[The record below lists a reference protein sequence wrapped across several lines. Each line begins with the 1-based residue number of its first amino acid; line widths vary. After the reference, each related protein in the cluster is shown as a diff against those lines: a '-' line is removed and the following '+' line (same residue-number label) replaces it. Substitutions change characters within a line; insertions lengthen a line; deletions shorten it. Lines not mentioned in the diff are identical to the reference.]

1 MIWLFSPQFHL
12 FYVCFDFPIL
22 ILSHELCQSYVEEK
36 NIFYGNAWQVR
47 DFEVKLII
55 KLFKAANGLQRV
67 ENHFIFVSI
76 PTQIIRITLLT
87 EIAIEK

>member
-36 NIFYGNAWQVR
+36 NIFYGNAWKVR

-55 KLFKAANGLQRV
+55 KLFKAANGLQRLKTTSYL
-67 ENHFIFVSI
+67 FPS
-76 PTQIIRITLLT
+76 QR
-87 EIAIEK
+87 K